1 MGFNINFG
9 QAVISNAQ
17 KDRQLD
23 LEQQRINNQREAQAA
38 SAANQAAASF
48 ITRVIAKEAIA
59 LREKE
64 LYLREQK
71 QEHDLSWDDALK
83 QQEIAEREARI
94 GNLRKI
100 SEKYDAAYE
109 SDKAQAEE
117 MANHAKRRQELL
129 NGERGSLFLSAYT
142 HGGRVS
148 PSQIKAFNE
157 ATGAQYDFIGNTM
170 SIPMSDGSVR
180 HETIGDGKGFF
191 MGQFQRDEKGNVIF
205 GDDGTPMTQMVEMP
219 KEMRNALLSSAYGKA
234 YVNGDR
240 TGVHGDGLEIAKINA
255 EQKEKDR
262 AAKTAKSDREMA
274 FKEKKFEYGV
284 SKDMA
289 KEAKDFFSSLNDKDK
304 EMFAKKYPQMAKSI
318 LGLANG
324 SEEPSEEEPTGDN
337 EFVELSRE
345 EFAKL
350 SDEEKKAYKE
360 RWMAWKQSQAK

>member
-48 ITRVIAKEAIA
+48 FSRVNAQEANA

-64 LYLREQK
+64 LNLREQK

-83 QQEIAEREARI
+83 QQEIAEREARTD
-94 GNLRKI
+94 NLRKI
-100 SEKYDAAYE
+100 SAKYDAAYE

-117 MANHAKRRQELL
+117 MANQARRRQELL
-129 NGERGSLFLSAYT
+129 NGELGSLFLSAYT

-180 HETIGDGKGFF
+180 HETVGDGKGFF
-191 MGQFQRDEKGNVIF
+191 LGQFQRDEKGNIVF

-234 YVNGDR
+234 YVNGGGMSASGQ
-240 TGVHGDGLEIAKINA
+240 GVEIARINA
-255 EQKEKDR
+255 DQREKDR
-262 AAKTAKSDREMA
+262 LLREKIANERLAFNREKMKFYVANAMNKEAAELFSRMPDEEKEYFKAKYKEEAKAWLGEEKKPQPTQTQEPAKKKVRRIIKTAKDKNGNVWNLVE
-274 FKEKKFEYGV
+274 FEDGTQGEV
-284 SKDMA
+284 RA
-289 KEAKDFFSSLNDKDK
+289 E
-304 EMFAKKYPQMAKSI
+304 
-318 LGLANG
+318 
-324 SEEPSEEEPTGDN
+324 
-337 EFVELSRE
+337 
-345 EFAKL
+345 
-350 SDEEKKAYKE
+350 
-360 RWMAWKQSQAK
+360 

>member
-48 ITRVIAKEAIA
+48 ITRVNAKEANA

-64 LYLREQK
+64 LNLREQK

-83 QQEIAEREARI
+83 QQEIAEREARTD
-94 GNLRKI
+94 NLRKI
-100 SEKYDAAYE
+100 SAKYDAAYE

-117 MANHAKRRQELL
+117 LANQAKRRQELL
-129 NGERGSLFLSAYT
+129 NGELGSLFLSAYT

-240 TGVHGDGLEIAKINA
+240 SSVHGDGLEIAKINA

-262 AAKTAKSDREMA
+262 LLREKIANERAAFNREKMEFYVA
-274 FKEKKFEYGV
+274 NNLN
-284 SKDMA
+284 
-289 KEAKDFFSSLNDKDK
+289 KEAKELFSGMSDEDK
-304 EMFAKKYPQMAKSI
+304 EYVKAKYKEKAMAW
-318 LGLANG
+318 LG
-324 SEEPSEEEPTGDN
+324 
-337 EFVELSRE
+337 
-345 EFAKL
+345 
-350 SDEEKKAYKE
+350 EEKKPQPTQTQDDEAIPGYAKE
-360 RWMAWKQSQAK
+360 QIAELKKRGYRWDGEKKKWVK